1 MSRNS
6 GPRKS
11 SGAPGPPAH
20 FKFSLHHSAAAL
32 VPAAQQRYNFRP
44 LSLNTWRGPLRFCRR
59 KVVFLAAR
67 FDGRNVDNK
76 DWRHFFSLCRICIL
90 CILYYRLFICLI
102 MIGTKK
108 EKKKGGRRVHT
119 PHNFLVFCIFI
130 LLNIFLLKCQKKITS
145 LFQNVQLLYNKRA
158 FLCYGI
164 EIY

>member
-1 MSRNS
+1 M
-6 GPRKS
+6 PPCPVI
-11 SGAPGPPAH
+11 PGPGSPVAPPVPPPTSNSPCTIRRRH
-20 FKFSLHHSAAAL
+20 SSLIQTIIS
-32 VPAAQQRYNFRP
+32 
-44 LSLNTWRGPLRFCRR
+44 WRGPLRFCRQ
-59 KVVFLAAR
+59 KVVFSGGQI
-67 FDGRNVDNK
+67 DGRNVDNK

-108 EKKKGGRRVHT
+108 EKKKGGRRVHN
-119 PHNFLVFCIFI
+119 PHNFLVLCIFI